1 MTRDSVTPKTLET
14 WALSAAKGDERAFID
29 LYDYFF
35 DRIWRY
41 VSFRVET
48 EEVEDLVSEVFYK
61 CVRSLKQYK
70 PQKKATFSSWL
81 FRIAHNQVVD
91 YYRKQKELM
100 GTDLEEE
107 FFLRLKD
114 EKQPSPDQKVL
125 KNEEAMLIHKLL
137 KKLKPNHREI
147 LELKYL
153 EEFTNTEIASI
164 TGKTEGNVRII
175 QLRALREMRKLLD
188 EETG

>member
-1 MTRDSVTPKTLET
+1 MTHEAPSAKTLET
-14 WALSAAKGDERAFID
+14 WALLAAKGDERAFMD

-41 VSFRVET
+41 VSFRVDS
-48 EEVEDLVSEVFYK
+48 EEVEDLVSEIFYK
-61 CVRSLKQYK
+61 CVKSLKQYK
-70 PQKKATFSSWL
+70 PQKKATFASWI

-100 GTDLEEE
+100 GTELEEE
-107 FFLRLKD
+107 FFLKLKD
-114 EKQPSPDQKVL
+114 EKEPSPDQKVL
-125 KNEEAMLIHKLL
+125 KHEEVHLIHKLL

-153 EEFTNTEIASI
+153 EEFSNAEIASI

-188 EETG
+188 EEGV